1 MRLGPFQI
9 AKTENIR
16 AVTTVSSSLI
26 HYRGR
31 SIPECSRF
39 SSFLHRSVTSHSLH
53 SSYILR
59 TPVKADANSTHAAFH
74 PLPDTR
80 NRTLYPTVRAMTP
93 HLRFLVRVR
102 LLHIE
107 AAIARSVLDGRMCHE

>member
-1 MRLGPFQI
+1 M
-9 AKTENIR
+9 TEVYSRVLTILIF
-16 AVTTVSSSLI
+16 SSS
-26 HYRGR
+26 
-31 SIPECSRF
+31 E
-39 SSFLHRSVTSHSLH
+39 SHKSLPPFK
-53 SSYILR
+53 YM

-80 NRTLYPTVRAMTP
+80 NRTLYPTVRAMTL

-107 AAIARSVLDGRMCHE
+107 AAIARSILNGRMCHEYLVE